1 VTRYVAFLR
10 GINLGRRTVL
20 SADLQRAFADMGFPD
35 ARTLLASGN
44 VAFSAG
50 DDDGLAG
57 RIESGLEQAFGFDVG
72 TVLRSREEL
81 GAMVAA
87 DPFEGRRETPDLK
100 LYVTMLAEPKAHRLP
115 MPCGLAGDFEVVRV
129 TEREIYHEAYRQATG
144 RFGPG
149 SALIGKGLGKGLGK
163 QLLWTNRN
171 WNTILKAAEMQ
182 VGDP

>member
-10 GINLGRRTVL
+10 GVNLGRRTAL
-20 SADLQRAFADMGFPD
+20 SADLQRAFAEIGFSD

-57 RIESGLEQAFGFDVG
+57 RIESGLERAFGFEVG
-72 TVLRSREEL
+72 TVLRRREEL
-81 GAMVAA
+81 EAMVAA
-87 DPFEGRRETPDLK
+87 NPFDGKRETPDLK
-100 LYVTMLAEPKAHRLP
+100 LYVTLLAAPEAKRLA

-129 TEREIYHEAYRQATG
+129 TEREIYHEAYRQQTG

-149 SALIGKGLGKGLGK
+149 SALIGKGLGKK
-163 QLLWTNRN
+163 VLWTNRN
-171 WNTILKAAEMQ
+171 WNTIVKAAEL
-182 VGDP
+182 